1 MADKIILENG
11 HLTVS
16 NNPIIPFIEGDG
28 VGRDIWKNARAVF
41 DAAIEKAYQGQK
53 KVEWLELLAGKKAHE
68 ATGEWLPEATLE
80 TIKEDLVAIKGPLET
95 PVGGGIRSLNV
106 ALRQELDLYA
116 CVRPVR
122 YFKGIESPLKEPEK
136 TSITIFRENTED
148 IYAGIEWNA
157 GTEEVKKVIDF
168 LQNEMSV
175 SKIRFPETSS
185 IGIKPIS
192 QEGSERLIRSAIEY
206 ALANN
211 LTKVTLVHKGNIQ
224 KFTEGGFRSWGYDL
238 AKREYADEL
247 ASGKL
252 VINDIIADNFLQ
264 QILLNPEKFDVVAL
278 TNLNGD
284 YASDALAAQV
294 GGIGISPG
302 ANINYL
308 TGHAIF
314 EATHGTAPDIAGK
327 DIANPCSVLLSGC
340 MLFDY
345 IGWTEVASLITAA
358 IEKTFA
364 QGQFTA
370 DLAQGKVACSTSE
383 FVAKLIEN
391 L

>member
-41 DAAIEKAYQGQK
+41 DAAIDKAYQGQK

-157 GTEEVKKVIDF
+157 GTEEVKKIIDF

-206 ALANN
+206 ALE
-211 LTKVTLVHKGNIQ
+211 H
-224 KFTEGGFRSWGYDL
+224 
-238 AKREYADEL
+238 
-247 ASGKL
+247 
-252 VINDIIADNFLQ
+252 
-264 QILLNPEKFDVVAL
+264 
-278 TNLNGD
+278 
-284 YASDALAAQV
+284 
-294 GGIGISPG
+294 
-302 ANINYL
+302 
-308 TGHAIF
+308 
-314 EATHGTAPDIAGK
+314 
-327 DIANPCSVLLSGC
+327 
-340 MLFDY
+340 
-345 IGWTEVASLITAA
+345 
-358 IEKTFA
+358 
-364 QGQFTA
+364 
-370 DLAQGKVACSTSE
+370 
-383 FVAKLIEN
+383 
-391 L
+391 

>member
-1 MADKIILENG
+1 MVLDVTFGKMRVLSLMQRLIKLTKVRKKLNG
-11 HLTVS
+11 LS
-16 NNPIIPFIEGDG
+16 F
-28 VGRDIWKNARAVF
+28 
-41 DAAIEKAYQGQK
+41 
-53 KVEWLELLAGKKAHE
+53 WLGKKAHE

-192 QEGSERLIRSAIEY
+192 QEGSERTDSLCDTNT
-206 ALANN
+206 LL
-211 LTKVTLVHKGNIQ
+211 LTI
-224 KFTEGGFRSWGYDL
+224 
-238 AKREYADEL
+238 
-247 ASGKL
+247 
-252 VINDIIADNFLQ
+252 
-264 QILLNPEKFDVVAL
+264 
-278 TNLNGD
+278 
-284 YASDALAAQV
+284 
-294 GGIGISPG
+294 
-302 ANINYL
+302 
-308 TGHAIF
+308 
-314 EATHGTAPDIAGK
+314 
-327 DIANPCSVLLSGC
+327 
-340 MLFDY
+340 
-345 IGWTEVASLITAA
+345 
-358 IEKTFA
+358 
-364 QGQFTA
+364 
-370 DLAQGKVACSTSE
+370 
-383 FVAKLIEN
+383 
-391 L
+391 